1 VSGSADRLPR
11 LLALVPYLQAHPG
24 ARLAEVAEVF
34 GVTEKQLRSDLDL
47 VFLCGL
53 PGHGPGDLI
62 DVSYEGD
69 TVTVANADTIARPL
83 RLTAQEA
90 LALIVALRTLAELP
104 GIDRGGSVQQALA
117 KLESATGSAADTA
130 DKVDVVL
137 EAGHG
142 EQSLAVA
149 LEAVSSKR
157 LVHLTYHVPGRDETT
172 ERDVD
177 PMRLLMVEGRS
188 YLEGWCRRA
197 EAVRMFRL
205 DLVLEIRLLDE
216 PSAPP
221 DEAQERDL
229 TGGLFQPSAQDLL
242 VTLDLTADAAWVA
255 EYYPTESVQPN
266 GSGGVLATLR
276 TPDPRWVRR
285 LALRLAGSLTVVA
298 PTSLAAEVAAD
309 ATRALQA
316 YPGILDAEDAAALG
330 RRD

>member
-1 VSGSADRLPR
+1 MTGSADRLPR
-11 LLALVPYLQAHPG
+11 LLALVPYLQAHPA
-24 ARLAEVAEVF
+24 ARLADVAEVF

-69 TVTVANADTIARPL
+69 TVSVSNADTIARPL

-117 KLESATGSAADTA
+117 KLEDATGSAADAA
-130 DKVDVVL
+130 DKVEVVV
-137 EAGHG
+137 EGADRA
-142 EQSLAVA
+142 LAVA
-149 LEAVSSKR
+149 REAVASKR

-177 PMRLLMVEGRS
+177 PMRLLTVEGRS

-197 EAVRMFRL
+197 EAVRLFRL
-205 DLVLEIRLLDE
+205 DRVLEITLLDAPSE
-216 PSAPP
+216 PPE
-221 DEAQERDL
+221 EAQERDV
-229 TGGLFQPSAQDLL
+229 TAGLFQPSAQDLL

-255 EYYPTESVQPN
+255 EYYPTETVTPN
-266 GSGGVLATLR
+266 GTGGVLATLR
-276 TPDPRWVRR
+276 TPDPRWLRR
-285 LALRLAGSLTVVA
+285 LALRLAGSLTVVG
-298 PTSLAAEVAAD
+298 PPSLAAEVAAD

-316 YPGILDAEDAAALG
+316 YPD
-330 RRD
+330 R

>member
-11 LLALVPYLQAHPG
+11 LLALVPYLQAHPA
-24 ARLAEVAEVF
+24 ARLADVAAVF

-69 TVTVANADTIARPL
+69 TVSVTNADTIARPL

-117 KLESATGSAADTA
+117 KLESATGSAADDA
-130 DKVDVVL
+130 DKVEVVV
-137 EAGHG
+137 EGAGHA
-142 EQSLAVA
+142 QHSLAVA
-149 LEAVSSKR
+149 REAVASKR

-177 PMRLLMVEGRS
+177 PMRLLTVEGHS

-197 EAVRMFRL
+197 EAVRLFRL
-205 DLVLEIRLLDE
+205 DRVLEIVLLDA
-216 PSAPP
+216 PSEPP
-221 DEAQERDL
+221 DEAQSRDV
-229 TGGLFQPSAQDLL
+229 TAGLFQPSPADLL
-242 VTLDLTADAAWVA
+242 VTLDLSPEAAWVA
-255 EYYPTESVQPN
+255 EYYPTETVVPN
-266 GSGGVLATLR
+266 GRDGVLATLR
-276 TPDPRWVRR
+276 TPDLRWVRR
-285 LALRLAGSLTVVA
+285 LALRLAGSLTVIA
-298 PTSLAAEVAAD
+298 PPSLAAEVAAD
-309 ATRALQA
+309 ANRALEG
-316 YPGILDAEDAAALG
+316 YRPTKDAAL
-330 RRD
+330 

>member
-1 VSGSADRLPR
+1 VSGSAERLPR

-24 ARLAEVAEVF
+24 ARLGDVAEVF

-117 KLESATGSAADTA
+117 KLESATGSAADDA
-130 DKVDVVL
+130 DKVDVVV
-137 EAGHG
+137 EGADR
-142 EQSLAVA
+142 SLVIAR
-149 LEAVSSKR
+149 EAVSSKR

-177 PMRLLMVEGRS
+177 PMRLLLVEGHS

-197 EAVRMFRL
+197 EAVRLFRL
-205 DLVLEIRLLDE
+205 DRVLDITLLDAPSE
-216 PSAPP
+216 PPE
-221 DEAQERDL
+221 EAQERDL
-229 TGGLFQPSAQDLL
+229 TEGLFQPSAQDLL

-266 GSGGVLATLR
+266 GRGGVLATLR

-298 PTSLAAEVAAD
+298 PTSLAADVAAD
-309 ATRALQA
+309 ANRALAA
-316 YPGILDAEDAAALG
+316 YPGILGADDATALG

>member
-24 ARLAEVAEVF
+24 ARLADVAEVF

-104 GIDRGGSVQQALA
+104 GIGSGGSVQQALA
-117 KLESATGSAADTA
+117 KLESATGSAADDA
-130 DKVDVVL
+130 DKVEVVV
-137 EAGHG
+137 EGADR
-142 EQSLAVA
+142 SLAVA
-149 LEAVSSKR
+149 REAVSAKR
-157 LVHLTYHVPGRDETT
+157 LVHLIYHVPGRDETT

-177 PMRLLMVEGRS
+177 PMRLLLVEGHS

-197 EAVRMFRL
+197 EAVRLFRL
-205 DLVLEIRLLDE
+205 DRVLEITLLDAPSE
-216 PSAPP
+216 PPE
-221 DEAQERDL
+221 EAQER
-229 TGGLFQPSAQDLL
+229 DLL

-309 ATRALQA
+309 ATRALAA
-316 YPGILDAEDAAALG
+316 YPAILGAEDAAGLG

>member
-1 VSGSADRLPR
+1 MTGSADRLPR

-24 ARLAEVAEVF
+24 ARLADVAEVF

-69 TVTVANADTIARPL
+69 TVSVSNADTIARPL

-117 KLESATGSAADTA
+117 KLESATGSAADAA
-130 DKVDVVL
+130 DKVEVVV
-137 EAGHG
+137 EGADRA
-142 EQSLAVA
+142 LAVA
-149 LEAVSSKR
+149 REAVAAKR

-197 EAVRMFRL
+197 EAVRLFRL
-205 DLVLEIRLLDE
+205 DRVLEITLLDAPSE
-216 PSAPP
+216 PP
-221 DEAQERDL
+221 EQAQERDV
-229 TGGLFQPSAQDLL
+229 TAGLFQPSAQDLL

-255 EYYPTESVQPN
+255 EYYPTETVTPN
-266 GSGGVLATLR
+266 GAGGVLATLR
-276 TPDPRWVRR
+276 TPDPRWLRR
-285 LALRLAGSLTVVA
+285 LALRLAGSLTVLA
-298 PTSLAAEVAAD
+298 PPSLAAEVAAD

-316 YPGILDAEDAAALG
+316 YPD
-330 RRD
+330 R

>member
-1 VSGSADRLPR
+1 VTGSADRLPR
-11 LLALVPYLQAHPG
+11 LLALVPYLQAHPA
-24 ARLAEVAEVF
+24 ARLADVAEVF

-69 TVTVANADTIARPL
+69 TVSVSNADTIARPL

-117 KLESATGSAADTA
+117 KLEDATGSAADAA
-130 DKVDVVL
+130 DKVEVVV
-137 EAGHG
+137 EGADRA
-142 EQSLAVA
+142 LAVA
-149 LEAVSSKR
+149 REAVASKR

-177 PMRLLMVEGRS
+177 PMRLLTVEGRS

-197 EAVRMFRL
+197 EAVRLFRL
-205 DLVLEIRLLDE
+205 DRVLEITLLDAPSE
-216 PSAPP
+216 PPE
-221 DEAQERDL
+221 EAQERDV
-229 TGGLFQPSAQDLL
+229 TAGLFQPSAQDLL

-255 EYYPTESVQPN
+255 EYYPTETVTPN
-266 GSGGVLATLR
+266 GTGGVLATLR
-276 TPDPRWVRR
+276 TPDPRWLRR
-285 LALRLAGSLTVVA
+285 LALRLAGSLTVVG
-298 PTSLAAEVAAD
+298 PPSLAAEVAAD

-316 YPGILDAEDAAALG
+316 YPD
-330 RRD
+330 R

>member
-1 VSGSADRLPR
+1 MTGSADRLPR
-11 LLALVPYLQAHPG
+11 LLALVPYLQAHPA
-24 ARLAEVAEVF
+24 ARLADVAEVF

-69 TVTVANADTIARPL
+69 TVSVSNADTIARPL

-117 KLESATGSAADTA
+117 KLEDATGSAADAA
-130 DKVDVVL
+130 DKVEVVV
-137 EAGHG
+137 EGADRA
-142 EQSLAVA
+142 LAVA
-149 LEAVSSKR
+149 REAVASKR

-177 PMRLLMVEGRS
+177 PMRLLTVEGRS

-197 EAVRMFRL
+197 EAVRLFRL
-205 DLVLEIRLLDE
+205 DRVLEITLLDAPSE
-216 PSAPP
+216 PPE
-221 DEAQERDL
+221 EAQERDV
-229 TGGLFQPSAQDLL
+229 TAGLFQPSAQDLM

-255 EYYPTESVQPN
+255 EYYPTETVTPN
-266 GSGGVLATLR
+266 GTGGVLATLR
-276 TPDPRWVRR
+276 TPDPRWLRR
-285 LALRLAGSLTVVA
+285 LALRLAGSLTVVG
-298 PTSLAAEVAAD
+298 PPSLAAEVAAD

-316 YPGILDAEDAAALG
+316 YPD
-330 RRD
+330 R